1 MTCKKSS
8 FKKSKMA
15 CGGRVRKM
23 ACGGKVKKMASGGE
37 ANNVSWK
44 ESVKK
49 KIESMNKN
57 AEKAM
62 ARKREI
68 RKGRNVGVP
77 MPKELRGIQK
87 RVSSKK

>member
-1 MTCKKSS
+1 MACKKSS
-8 FKKSKMA
+8 SKK
-15 CGGRVRKM
+15 RKM
-23 ACGGKVKKMASGGE
+23 ACGGKVKKMACGGKVKKM
-37 ANNVSWK
+37 ANGGSTENVSWK

-62 ARKREI
+62 ARKRET
-68 RKGRNVGVP
+68 RKGRNVGMP

>member
-1 MTCKKSS
+1 MGCKKSNL
-8 FKKSKMA
+8 
-15 CGGRVRKM
+15 GRRKM
-23 ACGGKVKKMASGGE
+23 ACGGKVKKMSNGGKVD
-37 ANNVSWK
+37 NVSWK

-62 ARKREI
+62 AKKRET
-68 RKGRNVGVP
+68 RKGRNICAP

-87 RVSSKK
+87 RVSSKR